1 MRPLPPTFKRLL
13 RRLLPQKRRTPPS
26 WLHKETPRIEA
37 WLASSSESQQR
48 VSRSGTTDVTAPK
61 ICAKDFFS
69 LLPPRT
75 IASWSLLSRFYRV
88 VCYRYGVYRFNF
100 LYMACFRGSYDTQ
113 NCCPNQTDSQTKVKL
128 VSNWYEPKINNLQ
141 RQSEKD
147 Q

>member
-1 MRPLPPTFKRLL
+1 M
-13 RRLLPQKRRTPPS
+13 
-26 WLHKETPRIEA
+26 
-37 WLASSSESQQR
+37 
-48 VSRSGTTDVTAPK
+48 TAAK

-75 IASWSLLSRFYRV
+75 IAPWSLLSRFYRV
-88 VCYRYGVYRFNF
+88 VCYRYGVYRFDF

-128 VSNWYEPKINNLQ
+128 MSNWYEPKINNLQ